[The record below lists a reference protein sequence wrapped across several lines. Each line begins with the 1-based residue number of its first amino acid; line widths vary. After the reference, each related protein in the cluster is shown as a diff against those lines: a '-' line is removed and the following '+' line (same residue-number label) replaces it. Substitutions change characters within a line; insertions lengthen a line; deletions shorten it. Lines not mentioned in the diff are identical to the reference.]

1 MKINKEKFSFQEYKS
16 DLELE
21 NKLSLLL
28 TKKINLSIKE
38 TGQASFALSGGK
50 TPLSLYEKLSSKDID
65 WKKINLYLVDE
76 RLVDLNSS
84 KSNQFNILNALSK
97 ETSDFKEFRSFEYK
111 RDAKGK
117 IKLVNKEKKYDF
129 PLNFILLG
137 MGNDGHFGSIYPN
150 LNNTKFL
157 LDSNNKFYISHT
169 RTNEEIPDRFTM
181 TYKTISQSEMII
193 IYIKGRDK
201 LSLIQKIVA
210 NDVSSNQ
217 YPVKKIFNEFENNLH
232 LYWCE

>member
-1 MKINKEKFSFQEYKS
+1 MKINKGKFLFQEYKS

-21 NKLSLLL
+21 NELSLSL
-28 TKKINLSIKE
+28 TKKINLSIKK

-97 ETSDFKEFRSFEYK
+97 KTSDFKEFRSFEYK
-111 RDAKGK
+111 RDAQGK
-117 IKLVNKEKKYDF
+117 IKLDNKEKKYDF

-150 LNNTKFL
+150 LKNTKFL

-210 NDVSSNQ
+210 NDVSPNL
-217 YPVKKIFNEFENNLH
+217 YPVKTIFNEFENNLH